1 MYWRGGGICGQ
12 WERRPRWLDCG
23 RLRCP
28 RWHLK
33 AFLRWLRGVTLGLE
47 IRKITIKGFD
57 VPKLHPG
64 NLHEWN
70 GGRVLRLMMSK
81 TRAGVSICLTA
92 PAAAIIDKYVDRER
106 LKLLPV
112 HSIFRLFFAIS
123 VMLGRALLGHSSQL
137 SIIRRFIRKPVVCFW
152 MLNSYS
158 FSRR

>member
-1 MYWRGGGICGQ
+1 M
-12 WERRPRWLDCG
+12 
-23 RLRCP
+23 
-28 RWHLK
+28 K

-81 TRAGVSICLTA
+81 TRAGVSICLTT

-112 HSIFRLFFAIS
+112 HSIFS
-123 VMLGRALLGHSSQL
+123 VFLRD
-137 SIIRRFIRKPVVCFW
+137 
-152 MLNSYS
+152 
-158 FSRR
+158 